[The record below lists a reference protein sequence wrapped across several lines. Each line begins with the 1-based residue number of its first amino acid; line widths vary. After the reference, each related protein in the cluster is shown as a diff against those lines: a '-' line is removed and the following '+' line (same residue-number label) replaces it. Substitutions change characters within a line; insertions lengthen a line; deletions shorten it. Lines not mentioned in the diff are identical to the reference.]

1 MPNITPGNYLYF
13 YQLFRDQM
21 GVGKQT
27 PIARVAEVLA
37 ADDVLLDAVECS
49 SVEELVGALEDF
61 LKVTTFKKGR
71 VFVTVMAKEE
81 LDALL
86 EKAAQPAVEKTNPA
100 GGRSWKRTRR
110 SKDVRPTKPRHK
122 RKPQAEPVVEA
133 QPVEEPVVVAEKI
146 AEPAV
151 EQEAVVEP
159 EAVTEPVSE
168 SETEPVVESET
179 EPVVEPEPEPV
190 AEPETQPVAEPEVES
205 EPVSEADPEPAA
217 EPEPEP
223 EPESTAEPEPEP
235 ELEPEPEPEAKPVM
249 AQRAPKRV
257 HTTPK
262 LERIS
267 APEVFSQD
275 VFCPDA
281 QLLEL
286 HRLLPPTVGIMEVL
300 DESWRFAQEA
310 GTLTGTRSKM
320 TFPLSRTANPGCPIE
335 VTVERGERLP
345 SHKHWKLVTIDGGD
359 AEDETGDGDDSQE

>member
-37 ADDVLLDAVECS
+37 ADDVLLDDVECS

-122 RKPQAEPVVEA
+122 RKPQAEPVVET

-168 SETEPVVESET
+168 PEA
-179 EPVVEPEPEPV
+179 EPVVEPELEPVVETEPEPV
-190 AEPETQPVAEPEVES
+190 AEPE
-205 EPVSEADPEPAA
+205 
-217 EPEPEP
+217 PEPEP
-223 EPESTAEPEPEP
+223 TAEPEPEP

-345 SHKHWKLVTIDGGD
+345 SHKHWKLVAIDGGD
-359 AEDETGDGDDSQE
+359 VEDEAGDGDDSQE

>member
-122 RKPQAEPVVEA
+122 RKPQAEPVVET

-168 SETEPVVESET
+168 PEA
-179 EPVVEPEPEPV
+179 EPVVEPELEPVVETEPEPV
-190 AEPETQPVAEPEVES
+190 AEPEPEI
-205 EPVSEADPEPAA
+205 DPEPVPETEPEPA
-217 EPEPEP
+217 PEPEP
-223 EPESTAEPEPEP
+223 EAEPEPAV
-235 ELEPEPEPEAKPVM
+235 EPEPEPEAKPVM

-345 SHKHWKLVTIDGGD
+345 SHKHWKLVAIDGGD
-359 AEDETGDGDDSQE
+359 AEDEAGDGDDSQE

>member
-37 ADDVLLDAVECS
+37 ADDVLLDDVECS

-122 RKPQAEPVVEA
+122 RKPQAEPVVET

-159 EAVTEPVSE
+159 EA
-168 SETEPVVESET
+168 
-179 EPVVEPEPEPV
+179 EPV
-190 AEPETQPVAEPEVES
+190 AEPE
-205 EPVSEADPEPAA
+205 A
-217 EPEPEP
+217 EPEPETIAEAEAESVV
-223 EPESTAEPEPEP
+223 EPETQPIAEPEIDPEP
-235 ELEPEPEPEAKPVM
+235 VPETEPEPEPEPEAKPVM

-345 SHKHWKLVTIDGGD
+345 SHKHWKLVAIDGGD
-359 AEDETGDGDDSQE
+359 VEDEAGDGDDSQE

>member
-37 ADDVLLDAVECS
+37 ADDVLLDDVECS
-49 SVEELVGALEDF
+49 SIEELVGALEDF

-122 RKPQAEPVVEA
+122 RKPQAEPVVET

-151 EQEAVVEP
+151 EQEAV
-159 EAVTEPVSE
+159 
-168 SETEPVVESET
+168 
-179 EPVVEPEPEPV
+179 

-205 EPVSEADPEPAA
+205 EPVSKADPEPAA

-223 EPESTAEPEPEP
+223 EPEPTAEPEPEP

-345 SHKHWKLVTIDGGD
+345 SHKHWKLVAIDGGD
-359 AEDETGDGDDSQE
+359 AVDDANEADDSQE

>member
-37 ADDVLLDAVECS
+37 ADDVLLDDVECS

-159 EAVTEPVSE
+159 EAEPVAE
-168 SETEPVVESET
+168 L
-179 EPVVEPEPEPV
+179 EPEPEPETIAEAEAVQEPEPEAESV
-190 AEPETQPVAEPEVES
+190 AEPETQPIAEPEI
-205 EPVSEADPEPAA
+205 DPEPVPET

-223 EPESTAEPEPEP
+223 EPEAEPEPAV
-235 ELEPEPEPEAKPVM
+235 EPEPEPEAKPVM

-345 SHKHWKLVTIDGGD
+345 SHKHWKLVAIDGGD
-359 AEDETGDGDDSQE
+359 VEDEAGDGDDSQE

>member
-37 ADDVLLDAVECS
+37 ADDVLLDDVECS

-122 RKPQAEPVVEA
+122 RKPQAEPVVET

-151 EQEAVVEP
+151 EQEAV
-159 EAVTEPVSE
+159 
-168 SETEPVVESET
+168 
-179 EPVVEPEPEPV
+179 

-205 EPVSEADPEPAA
+205 EPVSKADPEPAA

-223 EPESTAEPEPEP
+223 EPEPTAEPEPEP

-262 LERIS
+262 LERVS

-345 SHKHWKLVTIDGGD
+345 SHKHWKLVAIDGGD
-359 AEDETGDGDDSQE
+359 VEDEAGDGDDSQE